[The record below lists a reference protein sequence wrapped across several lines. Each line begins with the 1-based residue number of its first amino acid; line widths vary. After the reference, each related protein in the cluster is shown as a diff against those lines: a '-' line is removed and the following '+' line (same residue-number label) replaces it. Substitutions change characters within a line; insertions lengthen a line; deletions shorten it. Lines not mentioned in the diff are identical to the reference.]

1 MKGMNRAASACVIP
15 SLLSPKSA
23 YNPGTLT
30 PPICAHPAR
39 ITLTS
44 KRTVGKIKFIV
55 LIFSL
60 RRKDDVKAV
69 IFRTE
74 N

>member
-1 MKGMNRAASACVIP
+1 MNHADSACVIP
-15 SLLSPKSA
+15 SLLSSEST
-23 YNPGTLT
+23 YNPGTLVT
-30 PPICAHPAR
+30 PPICAHPSR
-39 ITLTS
+39 ITVTS

-60 RRKDDVKAV
+60 RRKDMKAV